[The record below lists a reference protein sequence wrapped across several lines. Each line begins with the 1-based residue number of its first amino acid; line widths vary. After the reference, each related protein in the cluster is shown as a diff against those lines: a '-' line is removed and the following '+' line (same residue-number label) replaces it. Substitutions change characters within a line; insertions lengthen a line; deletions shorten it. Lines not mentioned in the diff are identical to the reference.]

1 MSVHPSLHVNRRVE
15 DYSHVFRESRETV
28 FTVSRCVDIVI
39 HASGYEDTGPDSIP
53 SSKSKATDPFHTLYQ
68 IGHVA
73 LASMFLQTSQHSGGV
88 VVNILLSSFSQDYP
102 GTCFRLH

>member
-1 MSVHPSLHVNRRVE
+1 MSVHPSLHVYRRVK

-28 FTVSRCVDIVI
+28 FTISRCVDIVI

-53 SSKSKATDPFHTLYQ
+53 SSKSKATDPFHTLYH

-73 LASMFLQTSQHSGGV
+73 LASIFFTDQSALRGCCGQYIAVFIFPG
-88 VVNILLSSFSQDYP
+88 LSWNLF
-102 GTCFRLH
+102 